1 MGSVT
6 LYRLRA
12 AGNGFYTKL
21 RQQRL
26 TFWIRSDNI
35 RFQSDKNQKYC
46 AKRKTMHKT
55 QQIEPM
61 TTIQRSPHKVMAMLA
76 HGPVVL
82 ANRSKPAAVLVS
94 VALWDRLMERLDDQE
109 DIIEALEAKLAIE
122 TGKAEMMA
130 QAEIQSWLDSDEPLP
145 A

>member
-1 MGSVT
+1 
-6 LYRLRA
+6 
-12 AGNGFYTKL
+12 
-21 RQQRL
+21 
-26 TFWIRSDNI
+26 
-35 RFQSDKNQKYC
+35 
-46 AKRKTMHKT
+46 
-55 QQIEPM
+55 
-61 TTIQRSPHKVMAMLA
+61 MAMLA